1 MIVRIWHGRTSFE
14 NADAYFDFLKM
25 RALPDYRGT
34 PGNLAAFVL
43 RRLDDDAAHF
53 LTISHWESLDAIA
66 AFAGED
72 VTIAKYY
79 PEDDAFLLEFEPRV
93 QHYEAI

>member
-14 NADAYFDFLKM
+14 KADAYFDFLKA
-25 RALPDYRGT
+25 RALPDYRAI
-34 PGNLAAFVL
+34 PGNIGAFVL

-53 LTISHWESLDAIA
+53 LTISHWESTDAIA

-72 VTIAKYY
+72 LTIAKYY

-93 QHYEAI
+93 QHYEAS